1 MKLGEM
7 TVEQLL
13 SYNVKHYPNEIAMEY
28 HEYHCSWQ
36 EFDKITDNL
45 AVKYLNYGIHKGTY
59 VGIFAPNSPN
69 WVFTYIALAKIGAVS
84 VLINF
89 NYKNKELQSIV
100 NYANIEFLCYGDRYK
115 ENDFIDMIKHLR
127 KQKIWRM
134 RQYIYIGP
142 DENQK
147 WLEAENITYENKSDY
162 EKLSEKKA
170 QVHSEDILSMLFTSG
185 TTSSP
190 KGVMLTQYQML
201 NIAKIACEQMQWKQE
216 DKICLTLS
224 LFHCFGLSTGL
235 LASMVS
241 GCSICVVESF
251 RSKQVLTIIEEK
263 KCTVLNGVPTMFLAM
278 MKNEE
283 FDHYDLSSLKSGII
297 AGAGIRRCDYRN
309 ITSRFHINKLQQSF
323 GQTEASP
330 SITFS
335 DFEDSLEQKEGSVG
349 KVIPNVELRIVDE
362 KRRIITEPFASG
374 EVQIKGFN
382 VMQFGYFKR
391 KTETKKVFTADGW
404 LKTGDIGYLDK
415 EKNLYI
421 TGRKKDIII
430 RCGEN
435 ISPLEIEE
443 VMMQYEGIL
452 DVKVFGVPDCFAQ
465 EEIAAVICCGK
476 TVKKEKLIAFLKENI
491 ADYKVPKYIYGF
503 QGFPLLANG
512 KVDIKT
518 LKATVLEKI
527 KEEQVWNLHNNRS

>member
-1 MKLGEM
+1 MKLKET
-7 TVEQLL
+7 TVDQLL
-13 SYNVKHYPNEIAMEY
+13 KYNAKYYPNEIAMEY
-28 HEYHCSWQ
+28 HEYHCNWQ
-36 EFDKITDNL
+36 EFDKITDCL
-45 AVKYLNYGIHKGTY
+45 AAKYLDYGIHKETH

-100 NYANIEFLCYGDRYK
+100 NYANIEYLCYGDKYK
-115 ENDFIDMIKHLR
+115 ENDFFDMIKHLR

-142 DENQK
+142 DKNQN
-147 WLEAENITYENKSDY
+147 WLNVEDFITYENKNNL
-162 EKLSEKKA
+162 ENLIEKKA

-185 TTSSP
+185 TTAQP
-190 KGVMLTQYQML
+190 KGVMLTQFQML
-201 NIAKIACEQMQWKQE
+201 NIAKIACEQMHWNQE

-235 LASMVS
+235 LASIVS

-251 RSKQVLTIIEEK
+251 RSKQVLELIDEK

-283 FDHYDLSSLKSGII
+283 FDRYDLTSLKSGII

-309 ITSRFHINKLQQSF
+309 ICNRFPINKLQQSF
-323 GQTEASP
+323 GQTETSP

-335 DFEDSLEQKEGSVG
+335 DFEDTLEQKEGTVG
-349 KVIPNVELRIVDE
+349 KVIPEVELRIVDD
-362 KRRIITEPFASG
+362 KRHIITEPFVSG

-382 VMQFGYFKR
+382 VMQFGYYKR
-391 KTETKKVFTADGW
+391 KTETKKAFTADGW
-404 LKTGDIGYLDK
+404 LRTGDIGYLDN

-452 DVKVFGVPDCFAQ
+452 DVKVFGVPDSFAQ
-465 EEIAAVICCGK
+465 EEIAAAVSCYK
-476 TVKKEKLIAFLKENI
+476 SVEKEKLIAYLKENI

-503 QGFPLLANG
+503 QAFPLLANG

-518 LKATVLEKI
+518 LKNTVLEKI
-527 KEEQVWNLHNNRS
+527 KEDQV